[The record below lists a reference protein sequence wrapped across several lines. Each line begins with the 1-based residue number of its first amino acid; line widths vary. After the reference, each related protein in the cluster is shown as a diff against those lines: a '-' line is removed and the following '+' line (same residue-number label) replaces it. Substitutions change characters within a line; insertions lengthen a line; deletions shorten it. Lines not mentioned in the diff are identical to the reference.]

1 MQMGP
6 EPTPVEWTNNTTS
19 VYKGPDC
26 GKVKPVEMPK

>member
-6 EPTPVEWTNNTTS
+6 ESKPVEWTVESTS

-26 GKVKPVEMPK
+26 GNVKPIAAN